1 MEMQDG
7 ALEMVVQKPH
17 GTWPWRTVLL
27 EAAGLSFTAA
37 GVIGMAG
44 IEADGSGDNLFRGRR
59 CSDTARLVMASV
71 PASWAVALALA
82 RCCTGG
88 R

>member
-1 MEMQDG
+1 
-7 ALEMVVQKPH
+7 
-17 GTWPWRTVLL
+17 
-27 EAAGLSFTAA
+27 
-37 GVIGMAG
+37 MAG
-44 IEADGSGDNLFRGRR
+44 IEADGSGGDLFRWRR
-59 CSDTARLVMASV
+59 RSDTARLVMASV